1 MFTLDGG
8 GQSYLTRL
16 DDGPFGEQ
24 RAEHGEWWSSEILMM
39 EGVLG
44 AWGRPRSHCVW
55 PVLEEVPKA
64 NLMPPMVFRVLLAV
78 GISGFQLSGQV
89 VSRAGHP
96 WEWKGAEREPFSGRG
111 AKATGGGGQRGA
123 FLGEECP
130 VPAPPLCS
138 GWGRLW
144 KGRGRDLQLSS

>member
-24 RAEHGEWWSSEILMM
+24 RAEHGEWWSSEVLTM

-55 PVLEEVPKA
+55 PVLEEVPEA
-64 NLMPPMVFRVLLAV
+64 NSMPPMVFRVLLAV

-89 VSRAGHP
+89 VSRADTSG
-96 WEWKGAEREPFSGRG
+96 SGRG
-111 AKATGGGGQRGA
+111 QRESLSWEGCGDHRWRWAEGPLTKFSMFAPLYLA
-123 FLGEECP
+123 FP
-130 VPAPPLCS
+130 VTMYPL
-138 GWGRLW
+138 
-144 KGRGRDLQLSS
+144 